1 MDKILNLFTQP
12 LACTEDYYRAMRL
25 ALFTAMRNGTLAEF
39 ESEIGKNLPKCEIA
53 VANSET
59 LAVQI
64 AEDYEL
70 TDPDLPEN
78 SIAVITVE
86 GGIYPYI
93 SYRVEQLVKTA
104 NANPNING
112 ILFFVNTPGGYV
124 HRVDITSEVIAM
136 SEKPTAVYATG
147 MCCSGGMFMFCG
159 AGRIFAASE
168 LDRFGSIGTMT
179 TFSDDRKFW
188 EENGFVDTDIYA
200 TLSTKKNYNIRE
212 AEKGNFE
219 PIRDSLDIINQAFH
233 QAISTR
239 RGITIDPESDVF
251 NGSDFMASRA
261 IELGL
266 VDEIADFDTVLNWVV
281 MEGMKWKAYSMT
293 TGNS

>member
-64 AEDYEL
+64 AEAYEL

-93 SYRVEQLVKTA
+93 SYRIEQLVKAA

-124 HRVDITSEVIAM
+124 HRVDITSEAISL
-136 SEKPTAVYATG
+136 SEKPTAVYVTG
-147 MCCSGGMFMFCG
+147 MCCSAGMFMFCG

-179 TFSDDRKFW
+179 TFSDSRKFW
-188 EENGFVDTDIYA
+188 EENGFIDTDIYA
-200 TLSTKKNYNIRE
+200 TLSTKKNHSSRE
-212 AEKGNFE
+212 AEKENFE
-219 PIRDSLDIINQAFH
+219 PIRESLDIFNESFH
-233 QAISTR
+233 RTISAR
-239 RGITIDPESDVF
+239 RGIAIDPESDVF
-251 NGSDFMASRA
+251 NGADFLAVQAMQLGLIDEISDFDKA
-261 IELGL
+261 
-266 VDEIADFDTVLNWVV
+266 LNWVV
-281 MEGMKWKAYSMT
+281 MEGMKWKAGNIGN
-293 TGNS
+293 GNS

>member
-64 AEDYEL
+64 AQDYDI
-70 TDPDLPEN
+70 TAPNLPEN

-93 SYRVEQLVKTA
+93 SYRIEQLVKTA

-124 HRVDITSEVIAM
+124 HRVDITSEAISL
-136 SEKPTAVYATG
+136 SEKPTAVYVTG
-147 MCCSGGMFMFCG
+147 MCCSAGMFMFCG

-179 TFSDDRKFW
+179 TFSDSRKFW
-188 EENGFVDTDIYA
+188 EENGFIDTDIYA
-200 TLSTKKNYNIRE
+200 TLSTKKNHSSRE
-212 AEKGNFE
+212 AEKENFE
-219 PIRDSLDIINQAFH
+219 PIRESLDIFNESFH
-233 QAISTR
+233 RTISAR
-239 RGITIDPESDVF
+239 RGIAIDPESDVF
-251 NGSDFMASRA
+251 NGADFLTVKALQ
-261 IELGL
+261 LGL
-266 VDEIADFDTVLNWVV
+266 VDEMANFDTALNWVV
-281 MEGMKWKAYSMT
+281 MEGMKWKAGNIGN
-293 TGNS
+293 GNS

>member
-1 MDKILNLFTQP
+1 
-12 LACTEDYYRAMRL
+12 
-25 ALFTAMRNGTLAEF
+25 MRNGTLAEF
-39 ESEIGKNLPKCEIA
+39 QSEIGKNMPKCQIA
-53 VANSET
+53 VTHSET

-64 AEDYEL
+64 AEDYEI
-70 TDPDLPEN
+70 TSPDLPEN

-93 SYRVEQLVKTA
+93 SYRIEQMVKAA

-136 SEKPTAVYATG
+136 SGKPTAVYATG
-147 MCCSGGMFMFCG
+147 MCCSAGMFMFCG

-200 TLSTKKNYNIRE
+200 TLSTKKNHNSREAQDGNFSPIRE
-212 AEKGNFE
+212 G
-219 PIRDSLDIINQAFH
+219 LDIVNDIFH
-233 QAISTR
+233 KTISTR
-239 RGITIDPESDVF
+239 RGIAIDPESDVF
-251 NGSDFMASRA
+251 NGADFMTAQA
-261 IELGL
+261 IEWDWL
-266 VDEIADFDTVLNWVV
+266 
-281 MEGMKWKAYSMT
+281 MR
-293 TGNS
+293 

>member
-25 ALFTAMRNGTLAEF
+25 ALFSAMRNGTLAEF
-39 ESEIGKNLPKCEIA
+39 ESETGKNLPKCQIA
-53 VANSET
+53 VTNSET

-64 AEDYEL
+64 AEDYEI
-70 TDPDLPEN
+70 TSPDLPEN

-93 SYRVEQLVKTA
+93 SYRIEQLVKAA

-124 HRVDITSEVIAM
+124 HRVDITSEAIAL
-136 SEKPTAVYATG
+136 SEKPTAVYVTG
-147 MCCSGGMFMFCG
+147 MCCSAGMWLFCG
-159 AGRIFAASE
+159 ARRIFSASE
-168 LDRFGSIGTMT
+168 LDRFGSIGVMT

-200 TLSTKKNYNIRE
+200 TLSTKKNHAGRE
-212 AEKGNFE
+212 AQNGNFE
-219 PIRDSLDIINQAFH
+219 PIRESLDITNELFH
-233 QAISTR
+233 QIISNR
-239 RGITIDPESDVF
+239 RGIAIDPESDVF
-251 NGSDFMASRA
+251 NGADFMAVQA
-261 IELGL
+261 MQLGLIDELG
-266 VDEIADFDTVLNWVV
+266 DFDTAINWVM
-281 MEGMKWKAYSMT
+281 MEGMKWKAGELMK
-293 TGNS
+293 

>member
-64 AEDYEL
+64 AEAYEL

-93 SYRVEQLVKTA
+93 SYRIEQLVKAA

-147 MCCSGGMFMFCG
+147 MCCSAGMFMFCG
-159 AGRIFAASE
+159 A
-168 LDRFGSIGTMT
+168 
-179 TFSDDRKFW
+179 
-188 EENGFVDTDIYA
+188 
-200 TLSTKKNYNIRE
+200 
-212 AEKGNFE
+212 
-219 PIRDSLDIINQAFH
+219 
-233 QAISTR
+233 
-239 RGITIDPESDVF
+239 
-251 NGSDFMASRA
+251 
-261 IELGL
+261 
-266 VDEIADFDTVLNWVV
+266 
-281 MEGMKWKAYSMT
+281 
-293 TGNS
+293 